1 MAKFIDFEVGVEE
14 DIEDDGV
21 SDDSDLDFLSS
32 FIDNEETDIDV
43 NFYCSFNNVE
53 IDIEETLKAE
63 YEKGLEDIENFDE
76 ISNLCESSDDEAE
89 VDDFDTSAEKVKNF
103 RESLLPKPNSDEE
116 TVHNNFLRVI
126 LYALRYEKENKTDV
140 CDKNELKK
148 VIDEKLI
155 EQLDEKKKKFI
166 IDFQKFNNNCYEINS
181 FLSNHNHFLRVF
193 ELKNKF

>member
-1 MAKFIDFEVGVEE
+1 MAKFIDFEVGAEE

-126 LYALRYEKENKTDV
+126 LYALRYEKENKTDI

-155 EQLDEKKKKFI
+155 EQLDEKKKKI
-166 IDFQKFNNNCYEINS
+166 YN
-181 FLSNHNHFLRVF
+181 
-193 ELKNKF
+193 

>member
-53 IDIEETLKAE
+53 IDIEETLKVE

-126 LYALRYEKENKTDV
+126 LYALRYEKENKTDI

-155 EQLDEKKKKFI
+155 EQLDEKKK
-166 IDFQKFNNNCYEINS
+166 N
-181 FLSNHNHFLRVF
+181 L
-193 ELKNKF
+193 